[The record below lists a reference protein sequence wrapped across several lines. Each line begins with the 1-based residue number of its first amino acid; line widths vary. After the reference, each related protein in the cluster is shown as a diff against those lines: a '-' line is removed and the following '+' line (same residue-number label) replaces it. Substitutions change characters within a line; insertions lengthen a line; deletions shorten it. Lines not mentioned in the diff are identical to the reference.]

1 VTSEP
6 QTHAGKVALVTGA
19 GRGIGAAVA
28 AVLAARGAWVAVLDA
43 DPALAADSARACGG
57 YAQGCDVADRAAVA
71 AACAAVEAELGP
83 VDILVNNA
91 GISPKHDGEPAPV
104 FEMAPEEW
112 DRVLAV
118 NLTGAW
124 NLIRQLAPG
133 MVARRSGRIV
143 NQASVAGKTFFPHV
157 AAHHATTKAAL
168 VGLTRHLAGEL
179 GPHGVTVNALAP
191 GRIDTPLIRTI
202 APELN
207 AAVIAQTPL
216 RRLGTPEEV
225 ARAVC
230 FLTGPDSEFVTG
242 QTLDVAGGWM
252 MT

>member
-1 VTSEP
+1 
-6 QTHAGKVALVTGA
+6 
-19 GRGIGAAVA
+19 
-28 AVLAARGAWVAVLDA
+28 VLDA
-43 DPALAADSARACGG
+43 DPALAAESARACGG

-91 GISPKHDGEPAPV
+91 GISPKHDGRPAPV

-143 NQASVAGKTFFPHV
+143 NQASVAGKAHV
-157 AAHHATTKAAL
+157 PFVGCHYAATKAAL
-168 VGLTRHLAGEL
+168 IGLTRHLAGEL
-179 GPHGVTVNALAP
+179 GPHGIAVNALAP
-191 GRIDTPLIRTI
+191 GRIETALAASV
-202 APELN
+202 APETN
-207 AAVIAQTPL
+207 AAVVGQTPL
-216 RRLGTPEEV
+216 RRLGTSEEV